1 MGLSQALS
9 AALAGVNVTQQSLS
23 VIAGNVANADTP
35 GYVNETVN
43 QNELVVAG
51 QPGASVDTTGIN
63 RDLNTLLQSQLRTE
77 TSGDSYAGTTSQLYQ
92 QLQQIYGTPGSSTSF
107 DAIYNN
113 FTTALQSLATNPSST
128 SQQSAV
134 IGAAQQLTQN
144 LNSMTTSVQQLRTEA
159 EQGIANGAQT
169 ANNALQQIAQ
179 INLQLQGASATDGS
193 TATLEDQ
200 RDQDI
205 TQLSQLMNV
214 KVVQNS
220 NNQISIFTGTGQ
232 QLVGGP
238 QASTLQFSNVGSL
251 TATALW
257 SANPNEDG
265 AGTVTL
271 VSPSGATTD
280 LIATNALQSG
290 QLGAYVQMRDSILPQ
305 AQTQLDELANQM
317 SQALSNKTT
326 NGTAVNVGGQSGFNV
341 DVGSVLPGNS
351 VQLAYTD
358 GTNTQHTITIVSL
371 GAGGTLPPQDTP
383 SNPNNQVIGIDFSG
397 GMASVVSQLNG
408 ALGANLQFSNP
419 SSTLLQ
425 VINKNGSNNVVNSLS
440 ATSTVTSLTSGSPQ
454 LALFTDGIG
463 NQPIT
468 GASNTS
474 GLQTTGLAGRI
485 EVNPALVASPT
496 SLVAYAAGT
505 TSGDP
510 TRPDFLVNQMTTASL
525 TYSPSTGI
533 GTQGMPFSG
542 TLTDYMSQI
551 VSQQSQAANAATNLQ
566 QGQDTVLA
574 ALQQRFNDQSGVNI
588 DTEMSNLI
596 ALQNAYGANA
606 RVMTALQQMMST
618 LLQVVQ

>member
-35 GYVNETVN
+35 GYVDESAS

-51 QPGASVDTTGIN
+51 QAGASVDTTGIN
-63 RDLNTLLQSQLRTE
+63 RDLNTLVQSQLWTE
-77 TSGDSYAGTTSQLYQ
+77 TSGNSYADTTSQLYQ
-92 QLQQIYGTPGSSTSF
+92 QLQQVYGTPGSSTSF

-113 FTTALQSLATNPSST
+113 FTTALQSLASNPSSS

-134 IGAAQQLTQN
+134 IGAAQELAQN
-144 LNSMTTSVQQLRTEA
+144 LNSMTTSIQQLRTEA
-159 EQGIANGAQT
+159 EQGIANGVQT

-179 INLQLQGASATDGS
+179 INLQLEGASPTDGT

-200 RDQDI
+200 RDQDV

-214 KVVQNS
+214 TVVQNP
-220 NNQISIFTGTGQ
+220 NNQISVFTGTGQ
-232 QLVGGP
+232 QLVAGP
-238 QASTLQFSNVGSL
+238 QASQLQFSDVGSL

-257 SANPNEDG
+257 SANPSEDG
-265 AGTVTL
+265 TGTVTL

-290 QLGAYVQMRDSILPQ
+290 QLGAYVQMRDSVLPQ

-317 SQALSNKTT
+317 SQALSNQTT
-326 NGTAVNVGGQSGFNV
+326 NGTAVTVGAQSGFNV

-351 VQLAYTD
+351 VQLTYTD

-371 GAGGTLPPQDTP
+371 GTGGTLPPQDTP
-383 SNPNNQVIGIDFSG
+383 ANPNNQVVGIDFSG
-397 GMASVVSQLNG
+397 GMASVVSQLNA

-419 SSTLLQ
+419 SGTVLQ
-425 VINKNGSNNVVNSLS
+425 VINKNGSSNVVNSLS
-440 ATSTVTSLTSGSPQ
+440 ATSTATSLTSGSPQ
-454 LALFTDGIG
+454 LPLFTDGNG

-468 GASNTS
+468 GASNAS
-474 GLQTTGLAGRI
+474 GQQTTGLAGRI

-496 SLVAYAAGT
+496 SLVAYAANT
-505 TSGDP
+505 TSGDS
-510 TRPDFLVNQMTTASL
+510 TRPDFLVNQMTAASL
-525 TYSPSTGI
+525 PFSPATGI
-533 GTQGMPFSG
+533 GTQSTPFTG

-566 QGQDTVLA
+566 QGQDTVLS
-574 ALQQRFNDQSGVNI
+574 ALQQRFNDSSGVNI

-606 RVMTALQQMMST
+606 RVMTTIQQMMAT
-618 LLQVVQ
+618 LLTVVQ